1 MLIIGQLD
9 INSIQLIAV
18 SRSSFQKTE
27 KNYVITMHAT
37 KSIWQRRVKLVASKC
52 LVYYFPESA
61 NILCVKSVGLLA
73 LCLKISYDEGKIDQ
87 ELQLGVIL
95 ETGGR
100 QYILPS

>member
-1 MLIIGQLD
+1 MNSVQLM
-9 INSIQLIAV
+9 AV

-27 KNYVITMHAT
+27 RNYVVIMHAT
-37 KSIWQRRVKLVASKC
+37 ESIWQRRVKLVAGKC

-61 NILCVKSVGLLA
+61 DIPCVKSVRLLA

-87 ELQLGVIL
+87 ELQPGVIL